1 MAVILLAASAVPLSA
16 QTSEIAV
23 LRAEIAKQ
31 QALIAQLLKRIEA
44 LEKQPPP
51 PAAVVQDL
59 QDDIK
64 AQEDSINS
72 LREIVNSKV
81 NLNGYYN
88 FSFSAD
94 GSDEPIAFQQHHL
107 GVLMAKQLGKFNFL
121 MELELQNVPHHPEI
135 TEDRDGEPRRAPEP
149 ARRTYRNRHQ
159 RRRPG
164 GRRERVDGIQ
174 SQPLCRASA
183 SASSC
188 RRSTGGR
195 TTIPNLTLST
205 AAPIY
210 LRELFPAE
218 LVGVMVQGSAVTRPS
233 GSSEFG
239 VGYKFYVANNN
250 FEGNS
255 QTDLQDGK
263 SWGGRGQVRFP
274 TTGVCAAST
283 WRPTSTAAMS
293 GLTNNEL
300 AEDNVFGFE
309 SPARSLAVPAADRV
323 GARQVARADA
333 HRLLR
338 AAGVR
343 LDEDWITFYRV
354 EQLESP
360 RIQRAERRH
369 LAGLNYRPFPQIAL
383 KGEFYRSQP
392 LERDFLHTE
401 GEEAQAVQRVR
412 DGGGV
417 LLLKRVARRLLM
429 AGLLVLL
436 WTGGA
441 VHSRALAFV
450 IIVNK
455 ANPVKTL
462 PSSSCGAS
470 S

>member
-1 MAVILLAASAVPLSA
+1 MKRIVFTMAVILLAASAVPLSA
-16 QTSEIAV
+16 QTSEMAV

-44 LEKQPPP
+44 LEQQTPP

-64 AQEDSINS
+64 AQEDATNS

-88 FSFSAD
+88 FRFFAD

-121 MELELQNVPHHPEI
+121 MELELQNVPHHQEI
-135 TEDRDGEPRRAPEP
+135 TEDPDGEPEPAPESGEEHTETDISGEGP
-149 ARRTYRNRHQ
+149 VAVENAWMEYNHNSYV
-159 RRRPG
+159 G
-164 GRRERVDGIQ
+164 VRVGKQ
-174 SQPLCRASA
+174 LSPQYWWQNHY
-183 SASSC
+183 
-188 RRSTGGR
+188 
-195 TTIPNLTLST
+195 PNLTLST

-218 LVGVMVQGSAVTRPS
+218 LIGVMVQGSAVTPA

-255 QTDLQDGK
+255 REDLQDGK
-263 SWGGRGQVRFP
+263 SWGVRGQIRFP
-274 TTGVCAAST
+274 TNSTLRRFDVAADMY
-283 WRPTSTAAMS
+283 RGNV

-309 SPARSLAVPAADRV
+309 SQIEVSRFLLQTEWARGKSLGLTRTGYYVQPA
-323 GARQVARADA
+323 
-333 HRLLR
+333 LR
-338 AAGVR
+338 FH
-343 LDEDWITFYRV
+343 ENWITFYRA

-360 RIQRAERRH
+360 RILRAERRH
-369 LAGLNYRPFPQIAL
+369 LAGLNYRPYPQIAI

-401 GEEAQAVQRVR
+401 GEEAKPFNGFATAAV
-412 DGGGV
+412 
-417 LLLKRVARRLLM
+417 
-429 AGLLVLL
+429 
-436 WTGGA
+436 
-441 VHSRALAFV
+441 FFF
-450 IIVNK
+450 
-455 ANPVKTL
+455 
-462 PSSSCGAS
+462 
-470 S
+470 